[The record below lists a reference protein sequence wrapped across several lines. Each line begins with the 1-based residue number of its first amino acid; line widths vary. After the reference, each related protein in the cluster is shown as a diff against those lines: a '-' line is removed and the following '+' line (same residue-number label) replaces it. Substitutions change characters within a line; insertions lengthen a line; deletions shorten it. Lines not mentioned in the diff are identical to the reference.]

1 MSETDPTTRAERDAR
16 NGSDADPPA
25 AAVSGDVA
33 PAVTVDG
40 LRHGFGDVTVLDGVS
55 LDVAAGSLVALVG
68 PNGSGKS
75 TLLRI
80 VAGVLGPD
88 GGHVDVAGS
97 GVRPVGYLPQRPSFR
112 PGFTV
117 ADTLGFYADLLGP
130 ERADEV
136 DVDAAL
142 ARVGLADARDRRV
155 EALSGGMTRLLGVA
169 QALLGD
175 PPVLVLDEPASGL
188 DPAMSAHIYETIRA
202 AADEGRAVFVASH
215 DLAAVERTADRVA
228 LLDRGRIVLDGAP
241 RELVG
246 DAGAD
251 GLDGVFLDV
260 VDASE
265 GLTVRTRLDGD
276 GDRSGPDDSG
286 DRPDS
291 DDSGD
296 RPDSDDSG
304 ARPDP
309 DGDWDGDGDRSGGD
323 RA

>member
-1 MSETDPTTRAERDAR
+1 MSETDSTTQAERDGR
-16 NGSDADPPA
+16 DGSDADPAEP
-25 AAVSGDVA
+25 AVSDDVD

-40 LRHGFGDVTVLDGVS
+40 LTHGFGDVTVLDGVS
-55 LDVAAGSLVALVG
+55 LDVRAGSLVALVG

-112 PGFTV
+112 PGFSV

-130 ERADEV
+130 ERAEEV
-136 DVDAAL
+136 DVEEAL
-142 ARVGLADARDRRV
+142 ARVGLGDTGDRRV

-188 DPAMSAHIYETIRA
+188 DPAMSAHIYETIREV
-202 AADEGRAVFVASH
+202 ADEGRAVFVASH

-228 LLDRGRIVLDGAP
+228 LLVRGRIILDGDP
-241 RELVG
+241 RELVA

-251 GLDGVFLDV
+251 GLDGVFLDA

-276 GDRSGPDDSG
+276 GNRPGPDDNGDRTESDSDGNG
-286 DRPDS
+286 DRP
-291 DDSGD
+291 
-296 RPDSDDSG
+296 G
-304 ARPDP
+304 A
-309 DGDWDGDGDRSGGD
+309 DGDRDDNRDRPGGD